1 VICVIIDEND
11 KGGDGKLKQPNQG
24 YDREKTP
31 AVCVAPEIFLI
42 PDTDDN
48 ENDRALKQPKRK
60 EMEKGIPHT
69 NFIGLFYYCYYLYFF
84 LKSLIL
90 KGIIS

>member
-1 VICVIIDEND
+1 MEADKLSRTPVICVITDGDD

-24 YDREKTP
+24 YDREKTL
-31 AVCVAPEIFLI
+31 AVCVA
-42 PDTDDN
+42 DDN

-69 NFIGLFYYCYYLYFF
+69 NFIGPF
-84 LKSLIL
+84 LLVN
-90 KGIIS
+90 